1 MFCRDFSF
9 AYSIKYIHTEPQF
22 CGFKTDVNWALL

>member
-22 CGFKTDVNWALL
+22 CGFKIHDTVCPI